1 MGFLMILGWDTNLI
15 SFFCD
20 KDMPSKFLYLKQLT
34 MWIAHSRASP
44 GCRTLTLAWTR
55 ALPVRCPV
63 PSGILKWVN
72 LSTSDSFKTPY
83 NMWCIWH
90 MVLMHFSGTQAL
102 SQFEQHVVDVAGVDE
117 FAPARSL
124 DVQGVFVA
132 DSCSWTT
139 CLLFPCVWIHKP

>member
-1 MGFLMILGWDTNLI
+1 
-15 SFFCD
+15 
-20 KDMPSKFLYLKQLT
+20 
-34 MWIAHSRASP
+34 
-44 GCRTLTLAWTR
+44 
-55 ALPVRCPV
+55 
-63 PSGILKWVN
+63 
-72 LSTSDSFKTPY
+72 
-83 NMWCIWH
+83 

-139 CLLFPCVWIHKP
+139 CLLFPCV